1 MRMKSSVRR
10 APLFVVGMMALVTAC
25 AGFAQEGVG
34 HFRGFGTAD
43 ARIQLSAGAFERG
56 TSVTGTLLLSRALNP
71 ASAKL
76 AIRVTDSFGRLLVDK
91 VIGVRDFSE
100 PSSNATAGAVVTS
113 IPFTI
118 AVPAVQV
125 MRHSLNL
132 SVTGG
137 DGVPQTATTSFIYR
151 PSPTWDDYVC
161 AIWQRHNPARLPFLQ
176 EMFLAGSQWNGSN
189 PTTPDWFINANYR
202 WYVETTGTLI
212 FAPYHMWMS
221 DNDNK
226 TFYFEQA
233 RKAFIADRTDRR
245 VLERN
250 PCLSNHLTGRLSD
263 QMFTSAAK
271 INRDYRPWFY
281 TVADETG
288 IGNQASPFDF
298 CFSPD
303 CQAAFRVWLKERYPT
318 LEALNAQWE
327 SAFTN
332 WGDVRGATTD
342 EIFARTNEN
351 YSAWSDHKDF
361 MDTVLCNGYARAGK
375 AVKAMD
381 PTARIGMGGGQGP
394 SPVGGWDFWKLTQ
407 SLEVMENYAIGSN
420 YELVRSFNP
429 DSIGIHCTFSGG
441 NWELHNLY
449 YLFLHGDRM
458 ALVWDDPS
466 TYVDDQGQY
475 SPRAVEARPLYEEL
489 TGGIGKLRIASHRT
503 DDPIALFHSQANL
516 RMHWLREVKP
526 AGTNWINRQSWSER
540 KQSRYLRLRES
551 WIKLI
556 EDNGFQWRMLCPEQV
571 ALGQLKN
578 YDPKTGDGF
587 KVLLLPEIL
596 TLSAADVKAITA
608 FVAAGGT
615 VIADKT
621 PGLYDD
627 HCRKLEAPALAG
639 LFAKPEDNPRV
650 VLLDT
655 DLLAYYRQR
664 MRNDNSE
671 TAFKTLVGGHLR
683 NAVGGERQTP
693 IVSGPDGKPVTG
705 VEVTQWRNGRARIVA
720 VQRNPQLFVHELGET
735 DYTNNK
741 RFEKPEDLTI
751 RLASGPT
758 VGAGVPPAHPTNAFW
773 VDIRAGKT
781 LGAVDAHSFQ
791 LDPYMPSLF
800 AVFAAELQPFAA
812 RVDKE
817 NLVITP
823 FMGAGMESY
832 VYHLAFIGPDGKERL
847 PYRANV
853 KCGVAGGRFELPL
866 ALNETVGTWT
876 IRIHEVAT
884 GYRASVTLDRQ
895 QGPKQ
900 QD

>member
-1 MRMKSSVRR
+1 MKVSARQ
-10 APLFVVGMMALVTAC
+10 APLFVAGIMVLAAAW
-25 AGFAQEGVG
+25 AGFAEEGVG

-56 TSVTGTLLLSRALNP
+56 TPVSGTLLLPRAVNP
-71 ASAKL
+71 ADARM
-76 AIRVTDSFGRLLVDK
+76 AIRVTDSFGRLLVDE
-91 VIGVRDFSE
+91 VMAVRDVYE
-100 PSSNATAGAVVTS
+100 PSSNAPADAVVTS

-137 DGVPQTATTSFIYR
+137 EGAPQTATASVLYR

-176 EMFLAGSQWNGSN
+176 DMFISGSQWNGHN
-189 PTTPDWFINANYR
+189 PTWPDWFIDANYR
-202 WYVETTGTLI
+202 WYVESTGNLI
-212 FAPYHMWMS
+212 FAPYHMWMP

-226 TFYFEQA
+226 TFYFEQV
-233 RKAFIADRTDRR
+233 RQAFMANRADRRL
-245 VLERN
+245 LERN
-250 PCLSNHLTGRLSD
+250 PCLSNHLTGRLID
-263 QMFTSAAK
+263 QMFTCAAK

-281 TVADETG
+281 TVADESG
-288 IGNQASPFDF
+288 IANQASPFDF

-303 CQAAFRVWLKERYPT
+303 CQAAFRAWLQERYPT
-318 LEALNAQWE
+318 LDALNAQWN

-342 EIFARTNEN
+342 ESFARADEN

-361 MDTVLCNGYARAGK
+361 MDTVLCDGYARAGR
-375 AVKAMD
+375 AVKAVD
-381 PTARIGMGGGQGP
+381 PMARIGMGGGQGP

-407 SLEVMENYAIGSN
+407 SLDVMENYAIGSN

-429 DSIGIHCTFSGG
+429 DSIGIHCTFGGG

-475 SPRAVEARPLYEEL
+475 SPRALEAKPLYEEL
-489 TGGIGKLRIASHRT
+489 TGGIGMLRIASRRA
-503 DDPIALFHSQANL
+503 DDPIALYHSQANL
-516 RMHWLREVKP
+516 RLHWLREVR
-526 AGTNWINRQSWSER
+526 ASGRDWLERQSWSER
-540 KQSRYLRLRES
+540 KESRYLRLRES

-556 EDNGFQWRMLCPEQV
+556 EDNGYQWRMLCPEQV
-571 ALGQLKN
+571 AQGQLKL

-596 TLSAADVKAITA
+596 TLSAAEAKAIA
-608 FVAAGGT
+608 DFVAAGGT

-621 PGLYDD
+621 PGLYDG
-627 HCRKLEAPALAG
+627 HCRKRDQPALAA
-639 LFAKPEDNPRV
+639 LFAAEYNPRV
-650 VLLDT
+650 VLLDA

-664 MRNDNSE
+664 LRDDRSE
-671 TAFKTLVGGHLR
+671 TAFKALVGGHLR
-683 NAVGGERQTP
+683 NAVGGDRRTP
-693 IVSGPDGKPVTG
+693 VVAGPDGEPVTG
-705 VEVTQWRNGRARIVA
+705 VEVTQWRNGEARIVA

-735 DYTNNK
+735 DYTHNK
-741 RFEKPEDLTI
+741 RFEKPEALQI
-751 RLASGPT
+751 RLTPEASMPDK
-758 VGAGVPPAHPTNAFW
+758 ACW

-781 LGAVDAHSFQ
+781 LGAMDTHTFQ
-791 LDPYMPSLF
+791 LDPYMPSIF
-800 AVFAAELQPFAA
+800 AVFPEPPQPFAA
-812 RVDKE
+812 RVDKDS
-817 NLVITP
+817 LVIAP
-823 FMGAGMESY
+823 FAGAGMETY

-853 KCGVAGGRFELPL
+853 KCGGAGGAFALPI
-866 ALNETVGTWT
+866 ALNDMAGTWT

-884 GYRASVTLDRQ
+884 GYRASLTLARQ
-895 QGPKQ
+895 QGAEKQ
-900 QD
+900 DE